1 MIKISKIFTQ
11 HPKSNGETYFEHM
24 RCAAYYGFR
33 MVMSGLAAI
42 VHSIL
47 PFIFETAASDC
58 AKMVNKEVE
67 RRKLQT
73 IDK

>member
-1 MIKISKIFTQ
+1 LIKISKIFTQ

-33 MVMSGLAAI
+33 MVISGLAAI

-67 RRKLQT
+67 RRKLQS

>member
-24 RCAAYYGFR
+24 RCASYYGFR
-33 MVMSGLAAI
+33 MVISGLAAI
-42 VHSIL
+42 VHSVL

-67 RRKLQT
+67 RRKLQS

>member
-1 MIKISKIFTQ
+1 
-11 HPKSNGETYFEHM
+11 M

-33 MVMSGLAAI
+33 MVISGLAAI

-47 PFIFETAASDC
+47 PFVFETAASDC

-67 RRKLQT
+67 RRKLQS